1 MAKKQVTQGL
11 GVFSKTEPDPAP
23 AGGASSDLDRG
34 RIISQGVGLTEGELD
49 ALQALAAQLG
59 VKRNGLMR
67 FAIRRFLQQVLAGEI
82 DLAQFVESVP
92 ASNRLKLP

>member
-1 MAKKQVTQGL
+1 MTL
-11 GVFSKTEPDPAP
+11 GILSKTEPAAP
-23 AGGASSDLDRG
+23 GDFSDLDRG

-92 ASNRLKLP
+92 ASNRLRLP

>member
-1 MAKKQVTQGL
+1 MAKKTMTLGL
-11 GVFSKTEPDPAP
+11 SVFSKTEPAP
-23 AGGASSDLDRG
+23 AGGDLDRG

-67 FAIRRFLQQVLAGEI
+67 FAIRRFLLQVLAGEI

>member
-11 GVFSKTEPDPAP
+11 GVFSKTEPDPVP
-23 AGGASSDLDRG
+23 AGGDLSDLDRG

-92 ASNRLKLP
+92 ASNRLRLP